1 MAERTNWDLFE
12 DCRTCGSVSEEACL
26 NLCRTGKYAVLEL
39 RVTPHPDRSRKPN
52 DRRSQEANGDPLMV
66 AILAEAKR
74 QGMSIL
80 DLSEFAGVSHSSL
93 SSNAVG
99 ATSPRLTML
108 RKLLEAIDCDV
119 QIVRRNQ

>member
-12 DCRTCGSVSEEACL
+12 DCLTCGSEAGAVCC
-26 NLCRTGKYAVLEL
+26 NKYYEP
-39 RVTPHPDRSRKPN
+39 RVTPHRGRQRKPN
-52 DRRSQEANGDPLMV
+52 DRRSQEADGDPLMV

-80 DLSEFAGVSHSSL
+80 DLSDVAGVSHSSL

-108 RKLLEAIDCDV
+108 RKLLDAIDCDV
-119 QIVRRNQ
+119 QIVSRRGAG

>member
-1 MAERTNWDLFE
+1 
-12 DCRTCGSVSEEACL
+12 
-26 NLCRTGKYAVLEL
+26 
-39 RVTPHPDRSRKPN
+39 
-52 DRRSQEANGDPLMV
+52 MV

-80 DLSEFAGVSHSSL
+80 DLAMAAEVSHLSL

-108 RKLLEAIDCDV
+108 RKLLEEIDCDV
-119 QIVRRNQ
+119 VIVPRQERM